1 MTKEIERIIQLNT
14 TNWNDIVINSDIPV
28 LVDFWAEWCGPCKMV
43 GPIVE
48 QLAHSLLGK
57 VKVSKLNVDQNQEIA
72 TKYNIQSIPSLVLF
86 KNGNEV
92 ARTVGLSPKEKYE
105 TSVNMPLMYN
115 QTSKTNYFLLESKI
129 FAFLRYFKKFVFCY

>member
-1 MTKEIERIIQLNT
+1 
-14 TNWNDIVINSDIPV
+14 
-28 LVDFWAEWCGPCKMV
+28 MV

-48 QLAHSLLGK
+48 QLAHSLMGK

>member
-1 MTKEIERIIQLNT
+1 MTKEIERIIQLNA

-48 QLAHSLLGK
+48 QLAHSLVGK

-72 TKYNIQSIPSLVLF
+72 TKYNIQSIIPSLVLF

-92 ARTVGLSPKEKYE
+92 ARNCLGLPKR
-105 TSVNMPLMYN
+105 
-115 QTSKTNYFLLESKI
+115 KI
-129 FAFLRYFKKFVFCY
+129 